1 VPDRDI
7 RELDRRAVD
16 RSVDVVSR
24 IRPKD
29 LALPTPCEGWTVRD
43 LLAHMTVQ
51 HRGFAAA
58 AEGRGA
64 DPGVWQVTPTAG
76 GASATCVGTS
86 ATDELVREYRRSAE
100 RVTAAFAAADVVRD
114 RFALAEFGAGAVFPA
129 MQAISFHFIDY
140 LVHAWDVA
148 RSIDEEYRPD
158 EDLLAPALT
167 ITLAV
172 PTGDARTKT
181 GAAFRPELSADPGA
195 DPWAQILGLLGR
207 PPDWA
212 LSTR

>member
-1 VPDRDI
+1 MPDRDI

-16 RSVDVVSR
+16 RSVDIVSL
-24 IRPKD
+24 IRPED
-29 LALPTPCEGWTVRD
+29 LARPTPCEGWTVSD

-51 HRGFAAA
+51 HHGFAAS
-58 AEGRGA
+58 AEGQGA
-64 DPGVWQVTPTAG
+64 DPGVWQVTPNTG
-76 GASATCVGTS
+76 GVLATHEPGR
-86 ATDELVREYRRSAE
+86 DYRRAAE

-172 PTGDARTKT
+172 PTGDARTKP

-207 PPDWA
+207 SLDWA
-212 LSTR
+212 PSTR